1 MLAAGKGLEPFW
13 NIYQQ
18 HFGEGAAEAVA
29 AHLDRMRVGNLVP
42 SAAELAEQDAA
53 VAADDPFAREPA
65 GRHPSLKVWSKRA
78 FNAESP
84 TNLIGDTVRAR
95 PGRLSALSFHQHF
108 PMKIHFVWG
117 FCVGA
122 QGA

>member
-84 TNLIGDTVRAR
+84 TNLIGDTWVTLGLYPIVTLQYSSTTLYQVSYHIR
-95 PGRLSALSFHQHF
+95 
-108 PMKIHFVWG
+108 
-117 FCVGA
+117 
-122 QGA
+122 